1 VRRIQP
7 ILLLAALVTPHS
19 AAAQDRLPP
28 ILSQTVSRH
37 DWETG
42 AAGDVRFGRAALV
55 DAPDGTRLDVRGLH
69 ATLPAIRRPSMAG
82 FTPSFSGNSLLV
94 SDFAR
99 GNRTPLGGYFGTFQ
113 RSPSVAYATVD
124 RMSDGRRALELTCHN
139 QAAGFC
145 GLWIQL
151 YDFEVAP
158 DARRYLDARPFSTMS
173 FWIRGREG
181 GERLLLKV
189 ADAEWEQ
196 REDAVPL
203 GEVSEFLATGR
214 VDTIWQ
220 RAVVPM
226 DRLPSG
232 IRRDRL
238 AMVTFDVT
246 AQSTTTIELGP
257 MAFSIAPNSLP
268 ALPAREADLP
278 PSDLVR
284 HKATWVWNT
293 AELLDAPEQ
302 CAPLLDFLER
312 EGFDRAFLQLPGV
325 PGRQRLPGELAIDT
339 DAMRPL
345 LAAFT
350 SRGML
355 VYALDGYARYA
366 LPEFHAGVLATIEH
380 VAQYNEQVL
389 PHERFHGVRYDIEP
403 YLLPAFH
410 GSGRARLLAGLLDL
424 TAASVERAHAGGLVY
439 GADLPFWYD
448 QLSDDTYERVT
459 VEFNGV
465 EKPVSEQLIDLVD
478 DVAIMDYRTTA
489 YGADGTIRHGSGELE
504 YAAARRKSVFI
515 ALETF
520 DLPDEVLVDF
530 RGEPRTSLPA
540 SPPTDAIVVLGSR
553 RDSIYVAFVPE
564 PSAGR
569 ASLDALT
576 QWVEGHQL
584 DPQQVWWWPVSAR
597 VEVPARKI
605 TFADLGPELLDDV
618 MRATA
623 EEFRRYESFVGF
635 AVHHAQSYR
644 ALTGR

>member
-1 VRRIQP
+1 VPHALR
-7 ILLLAALVTPHS
+7 LLLFAVLVCPRS
-19 AAAQDRLPP
+19 AGAQDPSPP
-28 ILSQTVSRH
+28 ILSHTVSRH
-37 DWETG
+37 DWDIG
-42 AAGDVRFGRAALV
+42 AAGDVRFGSMALV
-55 DAPDGTRLDVRGLH
+55 AAGGRVRLEVRRLRT
-69 ATLPAIRRPSMAG
+69 TLPPVRRPSMVG
-82 FTPSFSGNSLLV
+82 FSPAFSGNSLLV
-94 SDFAR
+94 SDF
-99 GNRTPLGGYFGTFQ
+99 GSSNRTPLGGYFGTFQ
-113 RSPSVAYATVD
+113 RAPSVAYATVD
-124 RMSDGRRALELTCHN
+124 RMSDGRRALELTCHQ
-139 QAAGFC
+139 QAPGFC

-158 DARRYLDARPFSTMS
+158 DTRRYLDARVFSTLS

-181 GERLLLKV
+181 GEPLLLKV

-196 REDAVPL
+196 REDAVPI
-203 GEVSEFLATGR
+203 GDVSEFLAGGR
-214 VDTIWQ
+214 IDTVWQ

-226 DRLPSG
+226 DRFPSG
-232 IRRDRL
+232 IHRDRL
-238 AMVTFDVT
+238 AMITFDAT
-246 AQSTTTIELGP
+246 ARGTTTVELGP
-257 MAFSIAPNSLP
+257 VAFSLARDSLP
-268 ALPAREADLP
+268 ALPSPAAGP
-278 PSDLVR
+278 QPSDLFR

-293 AELLDAPEQ
+293 AELIEAPEQ
-302 CAPLLDFLER
+302 CTALLDFLEH
-312 EGFDRAFLQLPGV
+312 EGFDNVFLQLPGV
-325 PGRQRLPGELAIDT
+325 PGRQHLPGELVIDT

-345 LAAFT
+345 IAAFAA
-350 SRGML
+350 RGMR
-355 VYALDGYARYA
+355 VYALDGYARYP

-410 GSGRARLLAGLLDL
+410 GPGRARLLAGLLEL
-424 TAASVERAHAGGLVY
+424 TAASVEHAHAGGLVY

-448 QLSDDTYERVT
+448 QLSGDTYERVT

-465 EKPVSEQLIDLVD
+465 EKPVSEHLIDLVD

-520 DLPDEVLVDF
+520 ELPDEVLVEF
-530 RGEPRTSLPA
+530 RGEPRPGIPA
-540 SPPTDAIVVLGSR
+540 SPPTRAIVVLASR

-569 ASLDALT
+569 ATLDALT
-576 QWVEGHQL
+576 QWVEGHRL
-584 DPQQVWWWPVSAR
+584 DPQRVWWWPLSSR
-597 VEVPARKI
+597 VEVPAAKV
-605 TFADLGPELLDDV
+605 TFANLGPELLDDV

-623 EEFRRYESFVGF
+623 EEFRQYESFVGF
-635 AVHHAQSYR
+635 AIHHAQSYR